1 MTFQPKT
8 TVIILS
14 LCSLLLVM
22 ALATSAMAQ
31 HTSPPPN
38 VVLVGVSPGTGQAF
52 LWDRAAE
59 EYVVVR
65 LGDRFR
71 GSLVRRLLKD
81 RIILSR
87 QDSLHEVRLSHCP
100 FYRDKPL
107 PERRGEPAAVIIS
120 QPLSRVDSSRSRV
133 DSQPP
138 RPLSRVDSHKAGLKV
153 QRQHPAPAETTANQD
168 TPPLARPAAPL
179 PAPTTKS
186 ATLPPPIPAGEAP
199 LPART
204 TKSASPPPIP
214 TDQPSPS
221 TRAAEP
227 ASPPLP
233 IHDARLSLGRLRVE
247 VSNYLQ
253 QKISYRIGQA
263 EDAGFEIFDAAPGT
277 LPFQI
282 GLRNGDKIT
291 AIAGKKVNSVEAA
304 MDVYLSLSPGRQID
318 ISVLRSGKPLTMKVS
333 ILG

>member
-65 LGDRFR
+65 LGDRFK

-107 PERRGEPAAVIIS
+107 PERRGEPASVIIS
-120 QPLSRVDSSRSRV
+120 RPLSRVDSSRSRV
-133 DSQPP
+133 DS
-138 RPLSRVDSHKAGLKV
+138 HEAGLKV
-153 QRQHPAPAETTANQD
+153 QRQRPVPAETTADQD
-168 TPPLARPAAPL
+168 TPPLAKPAAPL

-186 ATLPPPIPAGEAP
+186 ATLPPPIPADEAP

-204 TKSASPPPIP
+204 TKSASPPP
-214 TDQPSPS
+214 
-221 TRAAEP
+221 
-227 ASPPLP
+227 P

-253 QKISYRIGQA
+253 QKISYRIGQT
-263 EDAGFEIFDAAPGT
+263 EDAGFELFDAAPGT

-333 ILG
+333 IFG